1 MKGIL
6 FPLILVL
13 LVVNFVSAGLDEDL
27 VVYFT
32 FDSVEGKK
40 IFDASANQHDAE
52 IVGKTKFV
60 KGKHRN
66 AIQITA
72 DTEECVNIP
81 TWQSLKINGEIT
93 MSAWVYRENWAD
105 GSGYWFDKGVY
116 AGGVANKQH
125 AYGMAVFQVKEAHWR
140 LDGLKGTVIVMIL
153 GGAGNQIRF
162 SGTLP
167 KAETEKWHHVV
178 GTYDGAF
185 VKIYLDGEILFD
197 GEKFGT
203 INKVFAEVNDQALR
217 IGCAKDRPQY
227 AFDNGAIDEVALW
240 SRSLTQTEIR
250 TVMKGNMLAV
260 SPRDKAATTWGDIK
274 HRAITDE

>member
-1 MKGIL
+1 MKRIL

-13 LVVNFVSAGLDEDL
+13 FTVSSVSAGLDEGL

-32 FDSVEGKK
+32 FDNVKGKK
-40 IFDASANQHDAE
+40 ILDASDNQHDAE

-81 TWQSLKINGEIT
+81 VWQSLKISGEIT
-93 MSAWVYRENWAD
+93 MSAWIYRESWTD
-105 GSGYWFDKGVY
+105 GSGYWFDKGCY
-116 AGGVANKQH
+116 AGLANMH

-153 GGAGNQIRF
+153 GGVEKQIRL
-162 SGTLP
+162 SKTLP
-167 KAETEKWHHVV
+167 KMENKRWHHVV
-178 GTYDGAF
+178 GTYDGTF
-185 VKIYLDGEILFD
+185 MKIYLDGEIFAKSLD
-197 GEKFGT
+197 LG
-203 INKVFAEVNDQALR
+203 NRVFAEVNDQALR

-260 SPRDKAATTWGDIK
+260 SPKDKVATTWAGIK
-274 HRAITDE
+274 RRAVAD

>member
-1 MKGIL
+1 MKRIL

-13 LVVNFVSAGLDEDL
+13 LAVNFVSAGLDEDL

-40 IFDASANQHDAE
+40 ILDASDNQHDAE

-60 KGKHRN
+60 KGKYRN

-153 GGAGNQIRF
+153 GGAGNQTRF

-178 GTYDGAF
+178 GTCDGAF

-197 GEKFGT
+197 GEKFGP

-260 SPRDKAATTWGDIK
+260 SPRDKTATTWGDIK
-274 HRAITDE
+274 RRAVAD

>member
-1 MKGIL
+1 MKRIL
-6 FPLILVL
+6 FSLILVL
-13 LVVNFVSAGLDEDL
+13 LAVNFVFAGLEDDL

-32 FDSVEGKK
+32 FDNVTGKK
-40 IFDASANQHDAE
+40 ILDASDNQHNAE

-72 DTEECVNIP
+72 DTEECVNVP
-81 TWQSLKINGEIT
+81 AWQSLKISGEIT
-93 MSAWVYRENWAD
+93 MSAWVYRESWAN
-105 GSGYWFDKGVY
+105 GSGYWFDKGCY
-116 AGGVANKQH
+116 AGLANMH

-153 GGAGNQIRF
+153 GGAGNQMRF

-167 KAETEKWHHVV
+167 RTENKKWHHVV

-185 VKIYLDGEILFD
+185 VKIYLDGEILFE
-197 GEKFGT
+197 GEKFGP
-203 INKVFAEVNDQALR
+203 INKVFPEVNDQALR

-260 SPRDKAATTWGDIK
+260 SPKDKVATTWGDIK
-274 HRAITDE
+274 RRAVAD

>member
-1 MKGIL
+1 MKRIL

-13 LVVNFVSAGLDEDL
+13 FTVSSVSAGLEDDL

-32 FDSVEGKK
+32 FDNVKGKK
-40 IFDASANQHDAE
+40 ILDASNNQHDAE

-60 KGKHRN
+60 KGKYRN

-72 DTEECVNIP
+72 NTEECVNVP
-81 TWQSLKINGEIT
+81 AWQSLKISGEIT

-105 GSGYWFDKGVY
+105 GSGYWFDKGCYV
-116 AGGVANKQH
+116 GLANMH
-125 AYGMAVFQVKEAHWR
+125 AYGMAVFQVKEAHWH
-140 LDGLKGTVIVMIL
+140 LGDLKGTVIVMIL
-153 GGAGNQIRF
+153 GGSRNQMRF

-167 KAETEKWHHVV
+167 RTENKNWHHVV

-185 VKIYLDGEILFD
+185 VKIYLDGEILFE
-197 GEKFGT
+197 GEKFDP

-274 HRAITDE
+274 QRTVAD

>member
-1 MKGIL
+1 MKQIL
-6 FPLILVL
+6 LPLTLVL
-13 LVVNFVSAGLDEDL
+13 LAVNFVSAGLDEDL

-40 IFDASANQHDAE
+40 ILDASDNQHDAE
-52 IVGKTKFV
+52 RVGNQTKFV

-72 DTEECVNIP
+72 DTEECINVP
-81 TWQSLKINGEIT
+81 TWQSLKISGEIT

-116 AGGVANKQH
+116 AEFANMH
-125 AYGMAVFQVKEAHWR
+125 AYGMAVFQVKEAHWP
-140 LDGLKGTVIVMIL
+140 LGGLKGTVVVMIL
-153 GGAGNQIRF
+153 GGSKNQIRF

-167 KAETEKWHHVV
+167 KTENEKWHHVV

-197 GEKFGT
+197 GEEFDP
-203 INKVFAEVNDQALR
+203 IHKVFPEVNDQALR
-217 IGCAKDRPQY
+217 IGCAKERPQY

-260 SPRDKAATTWGDIK
+260 SPKDKTATTWGDIK
-274 HRAITDE
+274 RRTVAD

>member
-6 FPLILVL
+6 FPLILGL
-13 LVVNFVSAGLDEDL
+13 LAVNFVSAGLDEDL

-40 IFDASANQHDAE
+40 ILDASDNQHDAE

-72 DTEECVNIP
+72 DTEEWVNVP
-81 TWQSLKINGEIT
+81 TWQSLKISGEIT
-93 MSAWVYRENWAD
+93 MSAWVYREDWAD

-125 AYGMAVFQVKEAHWR
+125 AYGMAVFQVKEAHWH
-140 LDGLKGTVIVMIL
+140 LGPLKGTVITIIL
-153 GGAGNQIRF
+153 GGAGHQTRI
-162 SGTLP
+162 SKPLP
-167 KAETEKWHHVV
+167 KTENEKWHHVV
-178 GTYDGAF
+178 GTYDGTFAK
-185 VKIYLDGEILFD
+185 VYLDGELFF
-197 GEKFGT
+197 ESLP
-203 INKVFAEVNDQALR
+203 INRDFPEVNDQALR

-260 SPRDKAATTWGDIK
+260 SPRDKTATTWGDIK